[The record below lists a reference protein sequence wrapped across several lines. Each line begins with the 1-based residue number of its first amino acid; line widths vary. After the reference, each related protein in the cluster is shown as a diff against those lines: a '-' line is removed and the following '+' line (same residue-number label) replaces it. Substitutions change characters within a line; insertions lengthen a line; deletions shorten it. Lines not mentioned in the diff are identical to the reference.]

1 MWPFNG
7 ARDGSKLKIANSKQ
21 QRYQIELMVADI
33 RTIGIPALVS
43 FHTVARL
50 GGISVAADQLNMAK
64 SGVSRHIS
72 RLEDHFGV
80 KLVERSGR
88 SVKLTPTGVRLSQRI
103 QSILADIDLL
113 GDIAR
118 EERGDVSGQVNF
130 AATAEFGSVI
140 ASVILP
146 AVQERFPDLSLV
158 MRPAYDFEDMQDPN
172 TDLAFRIGTFED
184 DRLVAKQL
192 GSFRCWLVA
201 SPELAAQTAINTL
214 DDLKDQPCL
223 TFRGD
228 VANTTW
234 TFFSPDD
241 VSTIKV
247 SGPFA
252 TRSFSVLLDLAMA
265 GQGYAFLPEFMLGEA
280 LREGRLVRCLPNHVS
295 RPYSVYL
302 TFRPGSRRIARVDAV
317 ASLAEE
323 LVPKLLSCS
332 SI

>member
-1 MWPFNG
+1 
-7 ARDGSKLKIANSKQ
+7 
-21 QRYQIELMVADI
+21 MVADI
-33 RTIGIPALVS
+33 GTIGVPALIS

-50 GGISVAADQLNMAK
+50 GGISVAADHLNMAK

-72 RLEDHFGV
+72 RLENHFGV

-88 SVKLTPTGVRLSQRI
+88 SVKLTPTGVRLNQRV

-118 EERGDVSGQVNF
+118 EESGEVSGQVNF

-146 AVQERFPDLSLV
+146 AVQERFPDLTLV
-158 MRPAYDFEDMQDPN
+158 MRPAYEFEDMQDPN

-201 SPELAAQTAINTL
+201 SPELAAQTAINTP

-247 SGPFA
+247 GGPFA

-265 GQGYAFLPEFMLGEA
+265 GRGYAFLPEFMLDEV
-280 LREGRLVRCLPNHVS
+280 LQQGRLVRCLPKHVS

-302 TFRPGSRRIARVDAV
+302 TFRPGSRRIARVGAV

-323 LVPKLLSCS
+323 LVPKLLSGS